1 MPASVAVES
10 FSRSS
15 RSLSICASSDRT
27 RRCCSVACSGTNSRN
42 TRLTGLP
49 SGASNGTGCAR
60 RTKAPTASFRPLI
73 LPCGMA
79 SPCPR
84 PVEPRRS
91 RANRLSNTRLLATP
105 WLFSK
110 SSPACSNMRFL
121 LVTSRS
127 RRMFDGGRSLAIRFI
142 ETLKIGQFGRS
153 RAQKPCPA
161 AGKAW
166 NSTLS
171 AQGAVESP
179 SRVKMSIRRGMVLER
194 IVRMRM
200 QAVFVLD
207 DLAIEFVRHGV
218 DRCVQIRIVALDED
232 VLAGNVTADF
242 RLSCETVHGEDHAD
256 VDAVINIPPAQG
268 KFALDVAA
276 DRRRDRHMMPADRE
290 IHARR
295 VYASKRLSH
304 AHRRNLQRLPVLGD
318 GAARDHDA
326 LLAEDLGDLAVRKR
340 FSGILCGNQLLE
352 QRPDGGGRAGAPRLG
367 GDVTSE
373 EVLELENTA
382 RREHEF
388 LRRNARDGRFV
399 QA

>member
-1 MPASVAVES
+1 M
-10 FSRSS
+10 
-15 RSLSICASSDRT
+15 

-127 RRMFDGGRSLAIRFI
+127 RRMFEGGRSLATRFI
-142 ETLKIGQFGRS
+142 ETLRIVQSVPHARRNRTQRPGE
-153 RAQKPCPA
+153 
-161 AGKAW
+161 AW

-171 AQGAVESP
+171 LGALL
-179 SRVKMSIRRGMVLER
+179 SIRRGVVLER

-200 QAVFVLD
+200 QTVFVLD
-207 DLAIEFVRHGV
+207 DLAIELVRHGV
-218 DRCVQIRIVALDED
+218 DRGVQIRVAALDED
-232 VLAGNVTADF
+232 LLSGDVTADF
-242 RLSCETVHGEDHAD
+242 HLSSEMVRGEDH
-256 VDAVINIPPAQG
+256 VDADDVIKMPPDFG
-268 KFALDVAA
+268 KFALEVTA
-276 DRRRDRHMMPADRE
+276 DRRGDRHVTPADDE

-295 VYASKRLSH
+295 AFASKRLSH
-304 AHRRNLQRLPVLGD
+304 AHGRYLQRLAVLRD
-318 GAARDHDA
+318 GATRDHDA
-326 LLAEDLGDLAVRKR
+326 LLAEDLGDLAVRKG
-340 FSGILCGNQLLE
+340 FPGILGGNQLLE
-352 QRPDGGGRAGAPRLG
+352 QRPDSGRRPRTPRLAGALCALAPGHDGQASRRRRHRQHQQPR
-367 GDVTSE
+367 
-373 EVLELENTA
+373 A
-382 RREHEF
+382 
-388 LRRNARDGRFV
+388 DGRHPAAG
-399 QA
+399 QAAV